1 MHNLNNQGNEMTAYL
16 KVNGNS
22 ELEGDITA
30 SGLEKTTQL
39 LSAGFRISRK
49 MNTQAGNVG
58 DREGTKPSMSE
69 FVISKKVD
77 KISPFLVRDAAAG
90 ITIPSV
96 EIKFANTGKDLS
108 VYHVVRLENV
118 LISGYLLDH
127 SDSASTS
134 ENDSKP
140 IETITLNFTKL
151 EVTNTPYG
159 KDHKACSPVTAGY
172 DLETA
177 QPL

>member
-1 MHNLNNQGNEMTAYL
+1 MTAYL

-30 SGLEKTTQL
+30 AGLEKTTQL
-39 LSAGFRISRK
+39 LSANFAVNRS

-58 DREGTKPSMSE
+58 DREGTKPSISE
-69 FVISKKVD
+69 FWITKKVD
-77 KISPFLVRDAAAG
+77 KISPYLVRDAAAG

-96 EIKFANTGKDLS
+96 EIKFVNTGKDLS
-108 VYHVVRLENV
+108 VYHVIRLENV
-118 LISGYLLDH
+118 LISGYVLDH
-127 SDSASTS
+127 LHEEGSDT
-134 ENDSKP
+134 KP
-140 IETITLNFTKL
+140 IETIKLNFTKI
-151 EVTNTPYG
+151 EVTNTPHS
-159 KDHKACSPVTAGY
+159 KDHKAGSPVTAGY